1 MYKSDCYLFFL
12 PNSLFS
18 NYFRGSNRAV
28 TKHSVRCV
36 NPWNSIAFCM
46 LYLAMAPTREHCWTE
61 FIKNY
66 IKYGYTYRWHK
77 ELLFSPAFLSQR
89 PWFIFAFS
97 TFASPGYP
105 LVRFDRLNESRA
117 ICIRIIIRCII
128 SGWNRGPLVARQIA
142 GIRKRRDRIIL
153 FSIYAVQRRITR
165 GQSPAAARWPVL
177 ASVGWQVESEA
188 NAGLKVI

>member
-18 NYFRGSNRAV
+18 NHFRGSNRAV

-46 LYLAMAPTREHCWTE
+46 LYLAMAPTREHRWTE

-77 ELLFSPAFLSQR
+77 ELLFSPAFLSQQ

-97 TFASPGYP
+97 TLLFALPGYP
-105 LVRFDRLNESRA
+105 LMRFDRLNESRA
-117 ICIRIIIRCII
+117 IYTYNYKMYNFRLKSWATCRSTDYRDTETKGSNNIIFNLRRTEANHERAI
-128 SGWNRGPLVARQIA
+128 SRGSTVA
-142 GIRKRRDRIIL
+142 GISLCRL
-153 FSIYAVQRRITR
+153 AGWER
-165 GQSPAAARWPVL
+165 G
-177 ASVGWQVESEA
+177 
-188 NAGLKVI
+188 